1 MKSYNHAN
9 HDHMMLHVPFLKRC
23 FAVSH
28 LIMPEVHVIVAEIN
42 LTQVHTWICSA
53 QAELSSPFC
62 SRTEGTSCVV
72 KICTRPKSPTPL
84 DMLICLKWI
93 VQNMINRTQTD
104 SNLIEI
110 RLQMLWCTG
119 AVILWFTRTFH
130 QARHDWSSPTLNDT
144 PSAQRSKEMACGF
157 CGYGSAAW
165 YPKARGTWML
175 ISLRWSNRYWPWP
188 IPIPFD
194 GSIPSPTLLTSFDW
208 LVTLT
213 RLITQYSPLIQ
224 WIPLLSGV

>member
-72 KICTRPKSPTPL
+72 KICTRPSHQHLWICWYVWSGLCRTWSTGLKPILIWSRLGCRCFGALAQWFCDLHAPFTKPGMTGPVQPSMTHLLLKGLKKWLVAFVVMGQQPGTPKHVAHE
-84 DMLICLKWI
+84 C
-93 VQNMINRTQTD
+93 
-104 SNLIEI
+104 
-110 RLQMLWCTG
+110 
-119 AVILWFTRTFH
+119 WF
-130 QARHDWSSPTLNDT
+130 
-144 PSAQRSKEMACGF
+144 PS
-157 CGYGSAAW
+157 
-165 YPKARGTWML
+165 
-175 ISLRWSNRYWPWP
+175 
-188 IPIPFD
+188 D
-194 GSIPSPTLLTSFDW
+194 GQIGIDPDPSPSHLM
-208 LVTLT
+208 V
-213 RLITQYSPLIQ
+213 
-224 WIPLLSGV
+224 LSHHQPF